1 MKILREE
8 IKKAASAIVR
18 TDLDISNMRIVFP
31 VDLHVTE
38 YDEFGIE
45 IKSKSSAESNYGNS
59 YITCIVKCPNKV
71 DVAFGYISKN
81 QLISFDLREVLSL
94 TKQEVITEDELKYI
108 TSVESFLV
116 PENAV
121 YYIQSNSLSIE

>member
-8 IKKAASAIVR
+8 IKKAAQTIVR
-18 TDLDISNMRIVFP
+18 TDLNISNMRIVFP

-59 YITCIVKCPNKV
+59 YITCMVKCPNKV
-71 DVAFGYISKN
+71 NVEFGYISKN

-94 TKQEVITEDELKYI
+94 TKQEVLTEDELKYI

-116 PENAV
+116 PENAI

>member
-8 IKKAASAIVR
+8 IKKAAETIVK
-18 TDLDISNMRIVFP
+18 TDISISNMRIVFP
-31 VDLHVTE
+31 VDLHITE

-45 IKSKSSAESNYGNS
+45 IKSKTSTESNYGNS
-59 YITCIVKCPNKV
+59 YITCMVKCPNTNKV
-71 DVAFGYISKN
+71 EFGYISKN

-94 TKQEVITEDELKYI
+94 TKQTAITEDELKYI
-108 TSVESFLV
+108 TGVESFLV

-121 YYIQSNSLSIE
+121 YYIQSNALYIE